1 MIVLD
6 TNYILRFLIKDND
19 EMYEIAK
26 EAIKNN
32 DCFIDNEV
40 LAEIVFVLMK
50 VYNTSKS
57 DIKNTLVKF
66 LSFENIILNS
76 KTTILKAL
84 ELFDEKNIDF
94 VDAIL
99 CAKSKKYE
107 VKTFDKK
114 LNKCIK
120 DAKA

>member
-1 MIVLD
+1 MIALD
-6 TNYILRFLIKDND
+6 TNYILRFLLKDNE
-19 EMYEIAK
+19 EMYL
-26 EAIKNN
+26 EARNTIKNN

-40 LAEIVFVLMK
+40 LAEVVFVLLK
-50 VYNTSKS
+50 VYKTSKN
-57 DIKNTLVKF
+57 DIRVSLEKF
-66 LSFENIILNS
+66 LSLPNIILNS
-76 KTTILKAL
+76 KVTILRAL
-84 ELFDEKNIDF
+84 EIFDKKNLDF

-120 DAKA
+120 GAKA

>member
-40 LAEIVFVLMK
+40 LAEVVFVLMK

-76 KTTILKAL
+76 KPTILKAL

-120 DAKA
+120 DAKI

>member
-6 TNYILRFLIKDND
+6 ANYILRFLLKDNND
-19 EMYEIAK
+19 MYEIAK
-26 EAIKNN
+26 ETIKKN

-40 LAEIVFVLMK
+40 LAEVVFVLMK

-57 DIKNTLVKF
+57 DIKNVLIRF

-76 KTTILKAL
+76 KPTILKAL

-99 CAKSKKYE
+99 CTKSKKYE

-114 LNKCIK
+114 LKKCIN
-120 DAKA
+120 DFIE

>member
-6 TNYILRFLIKDND
+6 TNYILRFLIKDNE
-19 EMYEIAK
+19 EMYY
-26 EAIKNN
+26 EARNVIKNN

-40 LAEIVFVLMK
+40 LAEVIFVLLK
-50 VYNTSKS
+50 VYKTSKNNIRIS
-57 DIKNTLVKF
+57 LEKF
-66 LSFENIILNS
+66 LSLPNIILNS
-76 KTTILKAL
+76 KVTILKAL
-84 ELFDEKNIDF
+84 KIFDEKNLDF

-99 CAKSKKYE
+99 CAKSEKYE

-114 LNKCIK
+114 LNKCIR

>member
-50 VYNTSKS
+50 VYKISKN
-57 DIKNTLVKF
+57 DIKNVLVKF
-66 LSFENIILNS
+66 LSFENIILNN
-76 KTTILKAL
+76 KQTILKAL

-107 VKTFDKK
+107 IKTFDKK

-120 DAKA
+120 DVKE